1 VPKKYIIRGFFFGYI
16 VLLSLGSLMDINKAP
31 KFYVVLSDKIIHFVA
46 YFLLSFLFYLMLKT
60 YNTRQTLNVAV
71 IMSLIFGIVLE
82 LLQMTMTS
90 GRMFDPYDLIANT
103 LGVLV
108 AVLVIKR
115 NEKVIVKKLE
125 TFM

>member
-1 VPKKYIIRGFFFGYI
+1 
-16 VLLSLGSLMDINKAP
+16 MDINKAP
-31 KFYVVLSDKIIHFVA
+31 KFDVVLSDKISHFVA
-46 YFLLSFLFYLMLKT
+46 YFLLGFLFYLMLKT
-60 YNTRQTLNVAV
+60 YNTIQTLNVAV

-82 LLQMTMTS
+82 LIQMTMTS

>member
-1 VPKKYIIRGFFFGYI
+1 
-16 VLLSLGSLMDINKAP
+16 MDINKAP